1 MRKVMVLGTAALTL
15 LVVAGSGAFRAA
27 DTDKPKYTI
36 EEIMEKAHDK
46 DSGILP
52 KVMKGN
58 GSKDDKQTLV
68 ELYTEL
74 GKNKPPKGEAKSW
87 KDKTDALL
95 AAAKSV
101 AADEKESLPKL
112 KKASACMDCHKLHKG
127 D

>member
-1 MRKVMVLGTAALTL
+1 MRKTMVLGAAALAL
-15 LVVAGSGAFRAA
+15 LVLAGSGAFRAA
-27 DTDKPKYTI
+27 DTDKPKFTI

-52 KVMKGN
+52 KVLKGM

-68 ELYTEL
+68 DLYTEL

-87 KDKTDALL
+87 KDKTDTLV

-101 AADEKESLPKL
+101 AADEKDSLAKL
-112 KKASACMDCHKLHKG
+112 KKATACMDCHKVHKG

>member
-1 MRKVMVLGTAALTL
+1 MGRARVGGRAGGALL
-15 LVVAGSGAFRAA
+15 SGAGRGAFRGA
-27 DTDKPKYTI
+27 DTEKPKYTI

-52 KVMKGN
+52 KVVSGK

-68 ELYTEL
+68 DLYTEL

-87 KDKTDALL
+87 KDKTDTLV

-101 AADEKESLPKL
+101 AADEKDSLAKL
-112 KKASACMDCHKLHKG
+112 KKATACID
-127 D
+127 

>member
-1 MRKVMVLGTAALTL
+1 MRKTMVLGAAALAL

-27 DTDKPKYTI
+27 DDKPKYTI

-46 DSGILP
+46 DNGILP
-52 KVMKGN
+52 RVVAGK

-87 KDKTDALL
+87 KDKTDTLL

-101 AADEKESLPKL
+101 AADEKDGVAKL
-112 KKASACMDCHKLHKG
+112 KKASTCMDCHKVHRP